1 MLPSSKL
8 SKGAVSARTKAGAGA
23 GAGASA
29 GAGGGAGV
37 GVTGDKG
44 SSAGVRTDKQSAHSR
59 ENLAPWGLT
68 ADTMGMVILEEHLVP
83 ELRSTAQAHDRT
95 CFAIQDILKDLSKH
109 SDVIVLSGESKKNDD
124 DVLDDA
130 LFGDDLSLRIEESR
144 TSVKAVPK
152 GVTSMPSSLHSSL
165 SEHQILHITEP
176 FWITNYTMRPLEQIF
191 ESPIYRSHVGF
202 AQWLGRWA
210 RKLGKYCAGH
220 NYTSVP

>member
-1 MLPSSKL
+1 MLPSSNL
-8 SKGAVSARTKAGAGA
+8 SKGAVSARTKAGIGA
-23 GAGASA
+23 GAGMV
-29 GAGGGAGV
+29 AGV
-37 GVTGDKG
+37 GVSGEKG
-44 SSAGVRTDKQSAHSR
+44 NSAGVKTEKQTAHSR
-59 ENLAPWGLT
+59 ENLTPWGLT

-109 SDVIVLSGESKKNDD
+109 SDVVVLSGDLKKNDD

-130 LFGDDLSLRIEESR
+130 LFSDDLSLRVEESR
-144 TSVKAVPK
+144 TGSGSSVKAIPK
-152 GVTSMPSSLHSSL
+152 GGTLMPSSLHSAL

-202 AQWLGRWA
+202 VQWLGRWA
-210 RKLGKYCAGH
+210 RKLG
-220 NYTSVP
+220 